1 MPLDAP
7 VTIAKGLVLFFA
19 VLFFV
24 AILFL
29 RGSEQV
35 RPFDFLHLRK
45 SLKRFLATANDAP
58 KACRNKRLRS

>member
-24 AILFL
+24 AILVL

-35 RPFDFLHLRK
+35 RPFDFLHLRNK
-45 SLKRFLATANDAP
+45 SQTLP
-58 KACRNKRLRS
+58 IHG